1 MNFILAIVWLVPFA
15 VASSSFFSL
24 FKAHGI
30 VILFFCTSF
39 VPRAHYWFEFH
50 LECNDFSDLMWFND
64 SYQCLNAYV
73 SNCALYELV
82 SFPYRSLV
90 NSKFLFAFHIFFAL
104 VCTYFALTQL
114 LRYGE
119 RLIVSTGD
127 RDTFAFAIHNLSVF
141 GLALAFFL

>member
-1 MNFILAIVWLVPFA
+1 MTYSDEWSIKTKAYSALCIRIRKKKRRKYNISNNIIHRYIEFHAGNCLARSVCCFLL
-15 VASSSFFSL
+15 L

-73 SNCALYELV
+73 SNCALYELF

-90 NSKFLFAFHIFFAL
+90 NSKFLFAFHISMRLFAL
-104 VCTYFALTQL
+104 IL
-114 LRYGE
+114 
-119 RLIVSTGD
+119 
-127 RDTFAFAIHNLSVF
+127 H
-141 GLALAFFL
+141 